1 MEKSKGILNVSSL
14 KLIEKTK
21 ALKEKLVGV
30 YLSLE
35 SYWPWI
41 NVYGITLCII
51 HKKLK
56 SKCISGPS
64 FHLTFY
70 LNTYWTLHQLEFQ
83 QEIDSW
89 HTLA

>member
-1 MEKSKGILNVSSL
+1 MEKSKGNVSSL

-21 ALKEKLVGV
+21 DLEEKLVGV
-30 YLSLE
+30 YISLE

-41 NVYGITLCII
+41 NVYGITFII
-51 HKKLK
+51 HKKLR
-56 SKCISGPS
+56 SICISGPS
-64 FHLTFY
+64 FRLTFY
-70 LNTYWTLHQLEFQ
+70 LNTYWTLYQLEFQ